1 MTSTNS
7 PIKTIDNAVKLN
19 IAIEALKQP
28 DLTTKALSSQ
38 FSVSESTVRRARKDY
53 AAEAQAAID
62 AAAATLL
69 QAPGA
74 SQDLAIEPDE
84 LPRGYRPRN
93 GRMEIIRDVAKEMGL
108 DSDTADLYTR
118 VNEVAAEM
126 GVPPIKKSAFYVLI
140 CEVRKAARVAE
151 AAQAADAGTDGA

>member
-1 MTSTNS
+1 MTTAA
-7 PIKTIDNAVKLN
+7 IKTIDLAVKMN
-19 IAIEALKQP
+19 IAIASIKQP
-28 DLTTKALSSQ
+28 DLTTKALSTQ
-38 FSVSESTVRRARKDY
+38 FGVSESTVRRAKKDL

-74 SQDLAIEPDE
+74 SQDLAIEPLE

-93 GRMEIIRDVAKEMGL
+93 GRMEIIRDVANEMGL
-108 DSDTADLYTR
+108 DSETKDLYTR

-126 GVPPIKKSAFYVLI
+126 GVEPIKKSAFYVLI
-140 CEVRKAARVAE
+140 CEVRKAAK
-151 AAQAADAGTDGA
+151 AGAGA

>member
-1 MTSTNS
+1 MTTTNS
-7 PIKTIDNAVKLN
+7 AIKTIDIAVKLN

-28 DLTTKALSSQ
+28 DLTTKALSAQ
-38 FSVSESTVRRARKDY
+38 FNVSESTVRRAKKDL

-62 AAAATLL
+62 AAALL

-74 SQDLAIEPDE
+74 SQDLAIEPLE

-93 GRMEIIRDVAKEMGL
+93 GRMEIIRQVTKEMGL
-108 DSDTADLYTR
+108 DSETKALYTR

-126 GVPPIKKSAFYVLI
+126 GVEPIKKSAFYVLI
-140 CEVRKAARVAE
+140 CEVRKAAKATPS
-151 AAQAADAGTDGA
+151 A

>member
-1 MTSTNS
+1 M
-7 PIKTIDNAVKLN
+7 
-19 IAIEALKQP
+19 
-28 DLTTKALSSQ
+28 
-38 FSVSESTVRRARKDY
+38 RRAKKDL

-74 SQDLAIEPDE
+74 SQDLAVEPLD

-93 GRMEIIRDVAKEMGL
+93 GRMEIIRDVANQMGL
-108 DSDTADLYTR
+108 DSETKDLYTR

-126 GVPPIKKSAFYVLI
+126 GVEPIKKSAFYVLI
-140 CEVRKAARVAE
+140 CEVRKAAKVA
-151 AAQAADAGTDGA
+151 AGTSGA